1 MEWSD
6 DAIVLSARPYGETA
20 ALVAALTQNHGR
32 CVAMAPGGQGTR
44 RRAALEPGARV
55 HARWRGRGSDR
66 LGSWSLEL
74 ESAVAARFLDD
85 PGRLAALASACA
97 LCDACLP
104 DREPHP
110 ALFDGLAALF
120 GVLDGPAWGEATVRW
135 EIGLLAELGF
145 ALDLSVCAVTGTP
158 AGAGADG
165 GNDLLTHVS
174 PRSGRAVS
182 ASAAEPYLDKLL
194 PLPGFL
200 AGRGGGG
207 AGEVAAGLALTG
219 YFLERSALHGPLPPP
234 RLRLAEICRR
244 AAGVG
249 AAV

>member
-1 MEWSD
+1 MMEWRD
-6 DAIVLSARPYGETA
+6 EAVDLSARPYGEKA
-20 ALVAALTQNHGR
+20 ALVAVLAREHGR
-32 CVAMAPGGQGTR
+32 CVAMSQGGQGARTR
-44 RRAALEPGARV
+44 GALEPGARV
-55 HARWRGRGSDR
+55 DVRWRGRGPDR
-66 LGSWSLEL
+66 LGTWAIEL

-110 ALFDGLAALF
+110 ALFDGLCALF
-120 GVLDGPAWGEATVRW
+120 EVLDSPVWGEAVVRW
-135 EIGLLAELGF
+135 EVGLLAELGF
-145 ALDLSVCAVTGTP
+145 ALDLSSCAVTGSP
-158 AGAGADG
+158 AGTAAGV
-165 GNDLLTHVS
+165 NDLLTHVS

-200 AGRGGGG
+200 AGQGGGG
-207 AGEVAAGLALTG
+207 PAEVAAGLALTG

-244 AAGVG
+244 AVAPPSD
-249 AAV
+249 

>member
-6 DAIVLSARPYGETA
+6 DAIVLSARAYGETA
-20 ALVAALTQNHGR
+20 ALVAVLTRDHGR
-32 CVAMAPGGQGTR
+32 SVGMLPGGQGAR
-44 RRAALEPGARV
+44 RRPALEPGAHV
-55 HARWRGRGSDR
+55 HVRWRGRSPDG
-66 LGSWSLEL
+66 LGTWGMEL

-110 ALFDGLAALF
+110 ALFDGLLALF
-120 GVLDGPAWGEATVRW
+120 TVLDGPAWGEATVRW

-145 ALDLSVCAVTGTP
+145 ALDLSACAVTGTP
-158 AGAGADG
+158 AGADG
-165 GNDLLTHVS
+165 VNDVLTHVS

-234 RLRLAEICRR
+234 RLRLADIVRR
-244 AAGVG
+244 AA
-249 AAV
+249 APPA

>member
-6 DAIVLSARPYGETA
+6 DAIVLSARAYGETA
-20 ALVAALTQNHGR
+20 ALVAVLAREHGR
-32 CVAMAPGGQGTR
+32 CVAMLPGGQGAR
-44 RRAALEPGARV
+44 RRAALEPGALV
-55 HARWRGRGSDR
+55 HVRWRGQSPDR
-66 LGSWSLEL
+66 LGTWGMEL

-104 DREPHP
+104 EREPHP
-110 ALFDGLAALF
+110 ALFDGLSALF
-120 GVLDGPAWGEATVRW
+120 TVLDGSAWGEATVRW

-145 ALDLSVCAVTGTP
+145 ALDLSACAVTGTP
-158 AGAGADG
+158 AGADG
-165 GNDLLTHVS
+165 VNDVLTHVS

-200 AGRGGGG
+200 VGRGGGG
-207 AGEVAAGLALTG
+207 VADVAAGLALTG
-219 YFLERSALHGPLPPP
+219 YFLERSALHGPLPAA
-234 RLRLAEICRR
+234 RLRLAGFCRR
-244 AAGVG
+244 AAGPPP
-249 AAV
+249 A

>member
-6 DAIVLSARPYGETA
+6 EAIVLSARAYGESA
-20 ALVAALTQNHGR
+20 ALVAALTRDHGR
-32 CVAMAPGGQGTR
+32 CVGMLPGGQGAR
-44 RRAALEPGARV
+44 RRPALEPGALV
-55 HARWRGRGSDR
+55 HVRWRGRSPDG
-66 LGSWSLEL
+66 LGTWGMEL

-110 ALFDGLAALF
+110 ALFDGLLALF
-120 GVLDGPAWGEATVRW
+120 SVLDSPAWGEAAVRW
-135 EIGLLAELGF
+135 EVGLLAELGF
-145 ALDLSVCAVTGTP
+145 ALDLSVCAVTGVP
-158 AGAGADG
+158 AGADG
-165 GNDLLTHVS
+165 VNDVLTHVS

-182 ASAAEPYLDKLL
+182 ASAAEPYRDKLL
-194 PLPGFL
+194 SLPGFL

-207 AGEVAAGLALTG
+207 PGEVAAGLALTG

-234 RLRLAEICRR
+234 RLRLADIVRR
-244 AAGVG
+244 AA
-249 AAV
+249 APPA